1 MEYVTPQSA
10 SEASQALL
18 QEGAFALAGGT
29 DLLVKL
35 KTRFVS
41 PSIVVDIKRVPKIM
55 TIEQSAEGWWIGA
68 ATPCAEI
75 VEHDSLSKDWSG
87 IVEALSL
94 IGSTQIQGRATLGG
108 NLCNASP
115 AADSVPALIAAGATC
130 VISGQTKEREEAVE
144 NIVTAP
150 GITTLSK
157 GEFIIGFKLPKPK
170 LRSGDAYLRLIP
182 RSEMDI
188 AVVGAGVSLSVT
200 EDGKIEAV
208 RVSLGAIAPT
218 QVLLTG
224 LEDIFVGKE
233 PDDDAIQKLVAVAEK
248 ACKPI
253 KDKRGTIE
261 YRTKIA
267 GVLAKRAFAIAL
279 KRANGY

>member
-75 VEHDSLSKDWSG
+75 VEHDSLSKDWPG

-144 NIVTAP
+144 KIVTAP

>member
-1 MEYVTPQSA
+1 M
-10 SEASQALL
+10 
-18 QEGAFALAGGT
+18 
-29 DLLVKL
+29 
-35 KTRFVS
+35 
-41 PSIVVDIKRVPKIM
+41 
-55 TIEQSAEGWWIGA
+55 
-68 ATPCAEI
+68 
-75 VEHDSLSKDWSG
+75 
-87 IVEALSL
+87 
-94 IGSTQIQGRATLGG
+94 
-108 NLCNASP
+108 
-115 AADSVPALIAAGATC
+115 
-130 VISGQTKEREEAVE
+130 ISGQTKEREEAVE

>member
-75 VEHDSLSKDWSG
+75 VEHDSLSKDWPG

>member
-1 MEYVTPQSA
+1 MKYVTPKSA

-41 PSIVVDIKRVPKIM
+41 PKVVVDIKYVPKIM
-55 TIEQSAEGWWIGA
+55 AIEQSAQGWWIGA

-75 VEHDSLSKDWSG
+75 VEHNSLSKDWPG
-87 IVEALSL
+87 VVEALSL

-130 VISGQTKEREEAVE
+130 VISGQTKEREEPVE
-144 NIVTAP
+144 KIVTAP
-150 GITTLSK
+150 GRTALDK
-157 GEFIIGFKLPKPK
+157 GEFIIGFKLPKP
-170 LRSGDAYLRLIP
+170 RSRAGDAYLRLIP

-188 AVVGAGVSLSVT
+188 AVVGAGVSLSVS
-200 EDGKIEAV
+200 EDGRIEAI
-208 RVSLGAIAPT
+208 RVALGAIAPT
-218 QVLLTG
+218 QVLLSG

-233 PDDDAIQKLVAVAEK
+233 PNDDAIQKLVSLAEK

-267 GVLAKRAFAIAL
+267 GVLAKRAFGIAL
-279 KRANGY
+279 KRATNS